1 MTVGMKNKRPAS
13 AILASALPAMDPG
26 KAQAPRDF
34 VAPARKAPAR
44 GDAVRRAQPSASWFR
59 MKSRGMSGPQR

>member
-1 MTVGMKNKRPAS
+1 MTAEMKNKRPAC

-34 VAPARKAPAR
+34 VA
-44 GDAVRRAQPSASWFR
+44 RRERLPPEVTR
-59 MKSRGMSGPQR
+59 SGGLSLPPHGSG